1 MNRLKYLAP
10 NGCTALSMLLGLA
23 SVYNSI
29 HGNFE
34 TAAWM
39 ILWGV
44 LLDKLDGTF
53 ARLLD
58 ATSEFGAEFDSFA
71 DFVSFGIAPASLLL
85 FALDGNSMVHHGWL
99 LASAGVFVVAVS
111 ARLARFN
118 VSEPPL
124 GKNVFYGIPTTLMGA
139 TLSSG
144 YLAWYK
150 IGLPEE
156 VMAPAPFLLLMCA
169 FAMVSSIRLPKL
181 RVRRNM
187 ALNVFQIGMVLFAYI
202 AAPLKLFPEVLF
214 LQSLF
219 YTVVG
224 VVWCVFRP
232 EGPGGVDEESILD
245 EDEDPEPQVVV

>member
-1 MNRLKYLAP
+1 MNRLKYLVP

-34 TAAWM
+34 IAAWM

-44 LLDKLDGTF
+44 LLDKLDGSF

-58 ATSEFGAEFDSFA
+58 ASSDFGAEFDSFA
-71 DFVSFGIAPASLLL
+71 DFVSFGIAPAFLLL

-99 LASAGVFVVAVS
+99 LASTGVFVVAVS

-124 GKNVFYGIPTTLMGA
+124 AKKIFYGIPTTLMGA
-139 TLSSG
+139 ILSSG
-144 YLAWYK
+144 YLAWHK
-150 IGLPEE
+150 FGLPEE
-156 VMAPAPFLLLMCA
+156 LMAPAPFLLLMGA
-169 FAMVSSIRLPKL
+169 FAMVSNIRLPKL

-202 AAPLKLFPEVLF
+202 AAPLKLFPEVL
-214 LQSLF
+214 LCQSLF

-224 VVWCVFRP
+224 VVWCALRP
-232 EGPGGVDEESILD
+232 EGPGGVEGDSLLDEE
-245 EDEDPEPQVVV
+245 EDVETQVVV